1 MDFFC
6 FQLGRGLKWLLET
19 PERAFVA
26 EQNSY
31 SLFLVLLSVNQS
43 SDKGRKREQQQQ
55 QLTPLGAKKWDF
67 SLAVSPLSF
76 LLLPPWLQP
85 LSLLSKPTPV
95 SVSEALQRWK
105 GICNAPPL
113 TELCS
118 VIRGKFTGLVWILN
132 TLSTPVQP
140 AVEKK
145 KPLVVSV
152 RCLVR
157 PENINA
163 LMRLISFTVLLIQPT
178 GGDSL
183 GHTG

>member
-1 MDFFC
+1 MR
-6 FQLGRGLKWLLET
+6 FQPGC
-19 PERAFVA
+19 
-26 EQNSY
+26 
-31 SLFLVLLSVNQS
+31 
-43 SDKGRKREQQQQ
+43 
-55 QLTPLGAKKWDF
+55 
-67 SLAVSPLSF
+67 
-76 LLLPPWLQP
+76 LPPPLQP

-132 TLSTPVQP
+132 TLLTPVQP
-140 AVEKK
+140 AVEKTET
-145 KPLVVSV
+145 LVVSV

-163 LMRLISFTVLLIQPT
+163 LMRLISFTVFLYSKQEEILLVTLGNTQEWPAE
-178 GGDSL
+178 GSKDRKNHSAALSL
-183 GHTG
+183 HLGYVGTLQWGYSRPN